1 MTTPVLEIAEFRTTG
16 ETSDFVAAAEAITPW
31 LAAQPGFR
39 ARRLAQIE
47 EGAWIDCVEWND
59 MESAKSA
66 ADRIMETDA
75 AAAFMARIDFSSL
88 TMRHARIVISR

>member
-31 LAAQPGFR
+31 LSAQPGFR

-47 EGAWIDCVEWND
+47 EGVWIDCVEWDD

-66 ADRIMETDA
+66 ADRIMETDT
-75 AAAFMARIDFSSL
+75 AAAF
-88 TMRHARIVISR
+88 IVISQ

>member
-31 LAAQPGFR
+31 LSAQPGFR

-47 EGAWIDCVEWND
+47 EGVWIDCVEWDD

-88 TMRHARIVISR
+88 TMRHARIVISQ

>member
-1 MTTPVLEIAEFRTTG
+1 MTTPVFEIAEFHLTG
-16 ETSDFVAAAEAITPW
+16 ETPDFVAAAEAVTPW

-39 ARRLAQIE
+39 ARRLAEIE
-47 EGAWIDCVEWND
+47 EGLWIDCVEWD
-59 MESAKSA
+59 DIESAKSA
-66 ADRIMETDA
+66 ADRILETDA